1 MERHELYLEKI
12 RAEIDQYSAKLAG
25 MHGKANEVQAD
36 IKLDYLK
43 QVKKLEGKRDDL
55 KEKYEQ
61 LSKSSESSFEDIK
74 KGTENAWKELK
85 ESFAKAT
92 KHFK

>member
-1 MERHELYLEKI
+1 MEKRELYLDKI

-43 QVKKLEGKRDDL
+43 QVKKLEGKRDNL

-61 LSKSSESSFEDIK
+61 LSKSSESSWKDMKDE
-74 KGTENAWKELK
+74 TEIAWNELK
-85 ESFAKAT
+85 IAVSKAT
-92 KHFK
+92 DHFR